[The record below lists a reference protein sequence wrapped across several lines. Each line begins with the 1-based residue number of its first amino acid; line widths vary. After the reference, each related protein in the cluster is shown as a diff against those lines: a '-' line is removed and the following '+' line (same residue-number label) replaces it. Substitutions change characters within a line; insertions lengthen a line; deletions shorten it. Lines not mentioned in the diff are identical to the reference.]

1 MNRALFV
8 MLALAS
14 AEPAFGGQDNPL
26 DALRLATLTATRDR
40 PLFTPSRRPPPPAPV
55 EAAPPPQP
63 AEVEEK
69 PIVLGPPPFD
79 LVGSVIGEGA
89 AVALLRNRT
98 TNKVVRVKLGDDAD
112 GWRVDAIGL
121 RTIALAHE
129 ARKETLA
136 LAAPQ
141 PVAVGAEIAGEPP
154 STEIVAPS
162 PAVGQIGESA
172 KPRRER

>member
-14 AEPAFGGQDNPL
+14 AGPAFAAEGDPL
-26 DALRLATLTATRDR
+26 DALRLEDLSATRDR
-40 PLFTPSRRPPPPAPV
+40 PLFTPTRRPPPPAPV
-55 EAAPPPQP
+55 EAAPSPEP
-63 AEVEEK
+63 AQVEEK
-69 PIVLGPPPFD
+69 AIVLGPPPFD

-98 TNKVVRVKLGDDAD
+98 TNKVVRVKSGDDAE
-112 GWRVDAIGL
+112 GWRVGAIGL
-121 RTIALAHE
+121 RTVALAHE

-141 PVAVGAEIAGEPP
+141 PVAVGAEIAGEPGP
-154 STEIVAPS
+154 AEAAP
-162 PAVGQIGESA
+162 PPPDEVKRVGLKLG
-172 KPRRER
+172 RDR